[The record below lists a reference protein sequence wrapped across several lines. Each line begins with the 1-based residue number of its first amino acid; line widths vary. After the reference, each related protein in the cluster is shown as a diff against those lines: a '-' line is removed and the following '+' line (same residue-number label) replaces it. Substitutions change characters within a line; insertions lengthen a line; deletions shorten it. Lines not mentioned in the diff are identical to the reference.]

1 MVCVKKI
8 KDYLQ
13 NLKEVKL
20 INDSFWSLFGNVINK
35 GFAIVAGIII
45 ARILGKDI
53 FGEYSI
59 IKSTMTSAAL
69 FSNFGLV
76 YTSTKFIS
84 EGKRKNEKDLKLI
97 ISYSNKIVFLLSS
110 IAAILL
116 FLFAEYVSIMV
127 FNAAS
132 LKNPLQVFS
141 LLIVANSLTALQIGV
156 LSGLGKFKEMSR
168 INTII
173 GVLTLFLSVILVYF
187 YGFYGALWALLIVQL
202 INWALNYMLV
212 KASLPNNISY
222 TKESKTLLKK
232 LLKFSFP
239 VAIQEAVYAVFS
251 WTILYLILLEASFG
265 EVGLYRASLQ
275 LNAVILFIPGILR
288 NVILSHLSGADGK
301 NHNKILKT
309 VLKINFIATIVPAI
323 VLFAGADYI
332 ANLYGETFVNLD
344 DIIRIAVFITVFVSI
359 SNVYAQAYMS
369 KGMNWTM
376 LGFRLVRDIGT
387 ILLFLA
393 LLDKFQSA
401 AKTMIYS
408 QLLLSFIF
416 MLIMIIYYKYQK
428 Q

>member
-1 MVCVKKI
+1 MKKI

-13 NLKEVKL
+13 NLKDIKL

-45 ARILGKDI
+45 ARVLGKDI

-84 EGKRKNEKDLKLI
+84 ESNKKSKKDLKLI
-97 ISYSNKIVFLLSS
+97 ISYSNKVVFILSS
-110 IAAILL
+110 FTAILL
-116 FLFAEYVSIMV
+116 FFSAEYVSNVV
-127 FNAAS
+127 FNESS
-132 LKNPLQVFS
+132 LKAPLQIFG

-168 INTII
+168 INTIT
-173 GVLTLFLSVILVYF
+173 GLVTFVLSVILVF
-187 YGFYGALWALLIVQL
+187 LYGFYGALWALLIAQFV
-202 INWALNYMLV
+202 NWCLNYMLV
-212 KASLPNNISY
+212 NKSLPNNISF
-222 TKESKTLLKK
+222 TKKSKTILKD

-239 VAIQEAVYAVFS
+239 VAIQEAVYSVFS
-251 WTILYLILLEASFG
+251 WTILYLILREASFG

-275 LNAVILFIPGILR
+275 LNAAILFIPGILR
-288 NVILSHLSGADGK
+288 NVILSHLSSADDK
-301 NHNKILKT
+301 NHSKILKT
-309 VLKINFIATIVPAI
+309 VLKINFTATIIPAI
-323 VLFAGADYI
+323 VLFVGAGYVAK
-332 ANLYGETFVNLD
+332 LYGETFVNLD

-376 LGFRLVRDIGT
+376 LGFRIVRDLGT
-387 ILLFLA
+387 ILLFLF

-416 MLIMIIYYKYQK
+416 MLIMIIYYEYQK
-428 Q
+428 K